1 MENLK
6 QDLNEKLNLLLEAN
20 EAIEGLEI
28 KVKDQE
34 ERHQMEI
41 QALKNAPNKKEPMI
55 KETSRLANS
64 NKNITKSLVSVN
76 DRVRC
81 PLKYSE
87 TT

>member
-34 ERHQMEI
+34 ERHQMQI
-41 QALKNAPNKKEPMI
+41 QALKNVPNKNEPMV
-55 KETSRLANS
+55 KDTSRQAKS
-64 NKNITKSLVSVN
+64 NKNISKSLVSVN

-81 PLKYSE
+81 TQKYS
-87 TT
+87 

>member
-34 ERHQMEI
+34 EKHQMQI
-41 QALKNAPNKKEPMI
+41 QALKNVPNKNESMI
-55 KETSRLANS
+55 KETSRQAKS
-64 NKNITKSLVSVN
+64 NKNISKSLVSVN

-81 PLKYSE
+81 PQKYS
-87 TT
+87 

>member
-34 ERHQMEI
+34 ERHQIEI

-55 KETSRLANS
+55 KESCRQAKS

-76 DRVRC
+76 DRVLRC
-81 PLKYSE
+81 SLKIF
-87 TT
+87 

>member
-41 QALKNAPNKKEPMI
+41 QALKNVPDKNESMI
-55 KETSRLANS
+55 KETSRQSKS
-64 NKNITKSLVSVN
+64 NKNISKSLVSVK

-81 PLKYSE
+81 P
-87 TT
+87 

>member
-41 QALKNAPNKKEPMI
+41 QALKNVPNKNESMI
-55 KETSRLANS
+55 KETSRQAKS
-64 NKNITKSLVSVN
+64 NKNISKSLVSVN
-76 DRVRC
+76 DRVRS
-81 PLKYSE
+81 PQKYS
-87 TT
+87 